1 MIVRTL
7 TLVAALTA
15 GAATSQFPEFSQQ
28 YAQRLGG
35 AVDALAEVVADFD
48 ASAQAEGLTRAQ
60 ALEQMQGTPFIDRR
74 RTDMTR
80 TFTRYDKLR
89 ADLAAL
95 DSAGPFMRAYHA
107 SRMTDRDV
115 ARAAWAAFKP
125 AVPLTFAGG
134 IFAATGFVAML
145 LLIGVLRLLLPSR
158 RAGRTA
164 S

>member
-48 ASAQAEGLTRAQ
+48 ASAQAEGLTRAA
-60 ALEQMQGTPFIDRR
+60 ALNQMQGTPFIDRR
-74 RTDMTR
+74 RADMIR
-80 TFTRYDKLR
+80 TFARYDKLR

-95 DSAGPFMRAYHA
+95 DTAGPFMRAYHA
-107 SRMTDRDV
+107 TRMTDPEV
-115 ARAAWAAFKP
+115 ARAAWAAFQP
-125 AVPLTFAGG
+125 ALPLTFAGG
-134 IFAATGFVAML
+134 IFAGVGFITML
-145 LLIGVLRLLLPSR
+145 LAIGILRLLLPTR
-158 RAGRTA
+158 RRRTA
-164 S
+164 

>member
-28 YAQRLGG
+28 YAKRLGG

-48 ASAQAEGLTRAQ
+48 ASAQAEGLTRTQ
-60 ALEQMQGTPFIDRR
+60 ALEELGGTPFRDRHR
-74 RTDMTR
+74 ADTARTLA
-80 TFTRYDKLR
+80 RYEKLR

-115 ARAAWAAFKP
+115 ARAAWAAFQP

-134 IFAATGFVAML
+134 IFAAAGFVVML

-158 RAGRTA
+158 RRGMG
-164 S
+164 